1 MAKNNKGI
9 LVEAVQEA
17 LGGTKTDAEK
27 AVDTMVETIV
37 KTLKAGDEVAIAG
50 FGTFLVKKRAARTA
64 RNPKTGAAV
73 QVPATTVPKFRA
85 AKTLKEAVK

>member
-1 MAKNNKGI
+1 MAKKNKGI

-17 LGGTKTDAEK
+17 LGGTKADAEK

-37 KTLKAGDEVAIAG
+37 KTMKGGDEVAIAG
-50 FGTFLVKKRAARTA
+50 FGTFVVKNRKAREA
-64 RNPKTGAAV
+64 RNPKTGATV
-73 QVPATTVPKFRA
+73 HVPATTVPKFRA